1 MKTSAEYIRLA
12 GQAIRIGQ
20 DELAESYL
28 TLAEESRRQAELQRR
43 LMAAFLAAQEE
54 R

>member
-12 GQAIRIGQ
+12 GQAIRIGE
-20 DELAESYL
+20 DALAESYL
-28 TLAEESRRQAELQRR
+28 EMAEESRRQAELQRR
-43 LMAAFLAAQEE
+43 LVAAFLESQEN